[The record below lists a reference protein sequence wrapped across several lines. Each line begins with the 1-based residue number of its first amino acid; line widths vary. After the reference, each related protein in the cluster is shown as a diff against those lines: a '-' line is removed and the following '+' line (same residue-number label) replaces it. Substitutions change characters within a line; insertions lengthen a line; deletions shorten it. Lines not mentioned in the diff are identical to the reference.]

1 MMCSSSFIHA
11 EGLVQY
17 PSSSGAESAILSRSN
32 FSPVMRSYMSMTS
45 REVVSKCDV
54 ASKLLEM

>member
-11 EGLVQY
+11 GPPPC